1 MSATVVLAAA
11 DDKKCTTWAGC
22 AIDTGKDIIGGAVNG
37 TKDAINGAKDVGN
50 FLSDPAGNTYKAL
63 RDSAKNLSENV
74 LPALTHA
81 TLPDLSAEWFINAY
95 RISFGMAVFVFVI
108 LLIPQFVNTARG
120 RQSGADLVETLTL
133 YGPLFII
140 GAMFGPALG
149 AFLVSFFG
157 ALSDSLIRTMLKT
170 TSGNIV
176 DEMTKVIGNGDGDGI
191 VGGAVFGSILMFFM
205 VIALGLAFIV
215 LVVQLITLYFSGVL
229 FPLGWVWIVDKKKR
243 GFGSKIPFV
252 WLGVLASHPLL
263 FLLLGVTFSF
273 VGSNITIFTDQVSL
287 QKTVSL
293 FVSILC
299 LLIASLSPMLLFKF
313 APILPMGGASS
324 EGGPQIGANS
334 PQEADKQYSPPPA
347 DAGGSSGGGGGSAS
361 GDSTPSSTG
370 SSSSG
375 GGGGGGGSR
384 SGSAGGAEDTAGTS
398 IKEAA
403 ASGSKAGAGAGAGA
417 GGGAGG
423 AAGAEA
429 AGGAEGGAMAA
440 GAAESSTGVGAVIG
454 VPTMIAAGAKAAAD
468 KANDVATSSADMAS
482 APVEDHEEQYG
493 KDSTNE

>member
-1 MSATVVLAAA
+1 MLGDVVLAAGKS
-11 DDKKCTTWAGC
+11 DDKTCTNVVTC
-22 AIDTGKDIIGGAVNG
+22 TVEKGKDLVGGAVNG

-263 FLLLGVTFSF
+263 FFLLGVTFSF

-347 DAGGSSGGGGGSAS
+347 DAGGSSGGGGG
-361 GDSTPSSTG
+361 GDSTAGDSTGSSTG
-370 SSSSG
+370 SSSSSG
-375 GGGGGGGSR
+375 GGGGSQSGPTGGS
-384 SGSAGGAEDTAGTS
+384 EDTAGTS

-403 ASGSKAGAGAGAGA
+403 ASGSKAGAGA

-482 APVEDHEEQYG
+482 APVDDHEEQYG

>member
-1 MSATVVLAAA
+1 MSATVILAAA
-11 DDKKCTTWAGC
+11 GDEKCSNWASCAVDK
-22 AIDTGKDIIGGAVNG
+22 GKEVIGGAVNG
-37 TKDAINGAKDVGN
+37 TKDAINGARDVGN
-50 FLSDPAGNTYKAL
+50 FLSDPAGDTYKAL

-133 YGPLFII
+133 YGPLFIV

-157 ALSDSLIRTMLKT
+157 ALSDSLIRTMLST
-170 TSGNIV
+170 TAADIV
-176 DEMTKVIGNGDGDGI
+176 DQMTKVIGNDDGEGI
-191 VGGAVFGSILMFFM
+191 VGGAVFGSILMFGM
-205 VIALGLAFIV
+205 VIALGLAFVV

-243 GFGSKIPFV
+243 GFGSKIPYV

-263 FLLLGVTFSF
+263 FFLLGVTFSF
-273 VGSNITIFTDQVSL
+273 VGSNITIFAGQPTL

-293 FVSILC
+293 FVSMLC
-299 LLIASLSPMLLFKF
+299 LLIAALSPLLLFKF

-334 PQEADKQYSPPPA
+334 AQEADKQYSPPAA
-347 DAGGSSGGGGGSAS
+347 DAGGNSGGD
-361 GDSTPSSTG
+361 GDSTPSDSTPSSSG
-370 SSSSG
+370 NSSSSAG
-375 GGGGGGGSR
+375 GGNGSQ
-384 SGSAGGAEDTAGTS
+384 SGTAGGQEETAATS
-398 IKEAA
+398 IKDAA
-403 ASGSKAGAGAGAGA
+403 AAGSKTGAGAS
-417 GGGAGG
+417 GGGA

-429 AGGAEGGAMAA
+429 AGSAEGGAMAA
-440 GAAESSTGVGAVIG
+440 GAAESSTGVGAVVGI
-454 VPTMIAAGAKAAAD
+454 PTMLAAGAKVAAD
-468 KANDVATSSADMAS
+468 KGNDIATASADMAS